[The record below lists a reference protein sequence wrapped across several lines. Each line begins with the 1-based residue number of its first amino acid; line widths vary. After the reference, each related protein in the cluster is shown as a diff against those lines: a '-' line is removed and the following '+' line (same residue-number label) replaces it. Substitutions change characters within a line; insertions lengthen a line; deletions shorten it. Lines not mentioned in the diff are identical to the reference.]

1 MFCSNCG
8 AKINDD
14 EIFCPSCGTKQPEAE
29 AVKEEPENGFNPIPN
44 IPIPNIPIPNVPI
57 PNVPIPGINNETA
70 NWKDSKFDGGFWGL
84 FGVSFLFVFV
94 SIITL
99 GFAYPA
105 MYCFR
110 LKWFYKHTIV
120 GGYRLGFNGKGR
132 QLFGKYILWTFLS
145 IITFGIFA
153 LWLPIKYKKWEIKH
167 VEIVGKA

>member
-8 AKINDD
+8 AKITDN
-14 EIFCPSCGTKQPEAE
+14 EIFCPSCGTKQPEPVAAE
-29 AVKEEPENGFNPIPN
+29 APKATVNPIPEPPIPN
-44 IPIPNIPIPNVPI
+44 IPIPDIPLPKIPIPGV
-57 PNVPIPGINNETA
+57 NNDSA

-94 SIITL
+94 SIISL

-110 LKWFYKHTIV
+110 LKWFYKHTVV
-120 GGYRLGFNGKGR
+120 GGYRLKFNGKGR
-132 QLFGKYILWTFLS
+132 QLFGRYVLWTFLS

-167 VEIVGKA
+167 VEIAGKA